1 MSFRFVYGQA
11 VCAALLIGSA
21 VAYAQGGPNTAAAS
35 NDSAVTVIDVKATD
49 GALTP
54 LLKAE
59 AAKAAKL
66 GKLPV
71 VEFSA
76 VWCGPCHHLANSL
89 GDARM
94 IDAFSGVYVIR
105 LDLDAWKSRLAD
117 AGFTVA
123 SIPAFYPITADG
135 RPTGATI
142 NGGAWGED
150 IPENMAPPL
159 KKFFREQEKKAAEQT
174 K

>member
-1 MSFRFVYGQA
+1 MGPA
-11 VCAALLIGSA
+11 VL
-21 VAYAQGGPNTAAAS
+21 YAQSGPNTANVTAKDGSYATATVS
-35 NDSAVTVIDVKATD
+35 SDTVVTVVDVKATD

-89 GDARM
+89 GDSRM

-105 LDLDAWKSRLAD
+105 LDVDAWKSKLAD
-117 AGFTVA
+117 AGFNVA
-123 SIPAFYPITADG
+123 SLPVFYPITADG

-142 NGGAWGED
+142 DGGAWGED

-159 KKFFREQEKKAAEQT
+159 KKFFRDQEKKAAEQ

>member
-1 MSFRFVYGQA
+1 M
-11 VCAALLIGSA
+11 
-21 VAYAQGGPNTAAAS
+21 YAQSGPNTAEVTAKDGSYATTTVS
-35 NDSAVTVIDVKATD
+35 SDTVVTVVDVKATD

-59 AAKAAKL
+59 AAKATKL

-71 VEFSA
+71 VEFTA

-89 GDARM
+89 GDSRM

-117 AGFTVA
+117 AGFTV
-123 SIPAFYPITADG
+123 SGIPAFYPITADG

-159 KKFFREQEKKAAEQT
+159 KKFFREQQKKAAEQ